1 MLGDLG
7 PLVVVGDGGWGLINA
22 GAQEGGKGGRELGL
36 RKDPRERLERCG
48 KGGDVK

>member
-1 MLGDLG
+1 MGCLGIWVLW
-7 PLVVVGDGGWGLINA
+7 LWWWWGLIRV